1 MPAVPR
7 SGSSASIPPTPASDG
22 HSEFGFNHDT
32 SQSEQP
38 DDEEQRLTQIRKRR
52 RRRDDPDYVPVAKDM
67 PEGRKWFI
75 LSVIMLVQISMNF
88 NAAAYA
94 SGVKLVSKEFEV
106 SEQTARW
113 GQATFL
119 IFYAIGSLLWAPW
132 SEELGRRWVLQLSL
146 FLVNICQLPVALAP
160 NFGSIIVGR
169 TLGGLFSAGGSVTL
183 GAMADLWE
191 PDHQG
196 PAVIA
201 VIFASVLGASIAPIP
216 CNAIAQAGSWRWCI
230 WIQLI
235 LGVVTQAAHLAFVPE
250 TRSTILIG
258 REVERR
264 KEAGISVENI
274 EVPERME
281 FTLKNIFA
289 IWYRPFEM
297 FVREPIVLFLSLLS
311 GFSDALIFTAIEAF
325 PLVYKQWGFSQIEI
339 GAAYVPIILG
349 YLVASALWFI
359 PYFRFRR
366 LLKEKKKV
374 SPEFRLWFLL
384 FTAPFLSIGLFG
396 FAWTSW
402 PRVHW
407 IATMVFTF
415 LIGLANYSIY
425 VGCAA
430 TIYATPMYEK
440 LGLQWAS
447 SSLGF
452 VAVAVTIPV
461 YIFYVYGHQ
470 IRLASPFA
478 QELAKKEEDRG
489 DEEEQQ
495 D

>member
-1 MPAVPR
+1 
-7 SGSSASIPPTPASDG
+7 
-22 HSEFGFNHDT
+22 
-32 SQSEQP
+32 
-38 DDEEQRLTQIRKRR
+38 
-52 RRRDDPDYVPVAKDM
+52 
-67 PEGRKWFI
+67 
-75 LSVIMLVQISMNF
+75 
-88 NAAAYA
+88 
-94 SGVKLVSKEFEV
+94 
-106 SEQTARW
+106 
-113 GQATFL
+113 
-119 IFYAIGSLLWAPW
+119 
-132 SEELGRRWVLQLSL
+132 
-146 FLVNICQLPVALAP
+146 
-160 NFGSIIVGR
+160 
-169 TLGGLFSAGGSVTL
+169 VTL
-183 GAMADLWE
+183 GTMADLWE
-191 PDHQG
+191 PEHQG

-201 VIFASVLGASIAPIP
+201 VVFASVFGASLGPIP

-235 LGVVTQAAHLAFVPE
+235 LGAVTQAAHLFLVPE
-250 TRSTILIG
+250 TRSTILVG

-264 KEAGISVENI
+264 KKAGISVEGI

-281 FTLKNIFA
+281 FTMKNIFI

-297 FVREPIVLFLSLLS
+297 LVREPIVLFLSLLS

-325 PLVYKQWGFSQIEI
+325 ALVYKQWNFTEAEI
-339 GAAYVPIILG
+339 GAAYVPIVLG

-366 LLKEKKKV
+366 LLREKKKV
-374 SPEFRLWFLL
+374 TPEFRLWFLL

-407 IATMVFTF
+407 FGTMVFTF

-425 VGCAA
+425 IGCIDYTIAAYGAYSSSATAGNAFARDGIAGAA
-430 TIYATPMYEK
+430 TMYATPMYEK

-447 SSLGF
+447 TLLAF
-452 VAVAVTIPV
+452 VAIAVTIPV

-478 QELAKKEEDRG
+478 QELAKKEEEEG
-489 DEEEQQ
+489 DEEAQGVGHRFRE
-495 D
+495 